1 MTAYTWKAPGVLG
14 LVSPSVR
21 VGSLLALQFA
31 FQPMLNKWFV
41 SPEAI
46 KSTLVLVCE
55 LMKLIVCVGMLVAGG
70 NEELLG
76 GSWTPMACLRD
87 AGVPS
92 VTYTVQNLL
101 TQTAY
106 RHLDSVTFNVVNQT
120 KILFN
125 ALFVRVLL
133 GNGQSAV
140 QMVALLFI
148 FTASVLVSLSEGGGD
163 MTDTHEDF
171 ILGIACAAGGA
182 ALSGVGSAFT
192 ERVLVRNRRE
202 PLLFSAELAALS
214 CCSVLLNLLLD
225 LNGDGLL
232 VQKHGLF
239 ASWTPSTF
247 VPIMSNAFG
256 GIVVGLVTKRL
267 GSVRKGLA
275 VTCGLI
281 LSAFLSVVL
290 MDKPLRPVVAL
301 SVPLACAG
309 IFLHVA
315 HTRFAAVFDTLMRW
329 QRREPAVPLTALK
342 QEAAVAR
349 PRNNCI
355 EETVLATSSMAT
367 TRRR

>member
-1 MTAYTWKAPGVLG
+1 MTAYTWKVSGVLG
-14 LVSPSVR
+14 FVPPSAR
-21 VGSLLALQFA
+21 FGSLLALQFA
-31 FQPMLNKWFV
+31 FQPFLNKCFV

-46 KSTLVLVCE
+46 KSTLVLSCE
-55 LMKLIVCVGMLVAGG
+55 VIKLILCVGMLVASG

-92 VTYTVQNLL
+92 VTYTVQNML

-106 RHLDSVTFNVVNQT
+106 RNLDSVTFNVVNQT

-125 ALFVRVLL
+125 ALFALVLL
-133 GNGQSAV
+133 GKGQNAV
-140 QMVALLFI
+140 QMVALMFI
-148 FTASVLVSLSEGGGD
+148 FSASVLVSLGEGGGD
-163 MTDTHEDF
+163 MTDTREDF

-182 ALSGVGSAFT
+182 ALSGVGAAFT
-192 ERVLVRNRRE
+192 ERVLVRNCRE

-239 ASWTPSTF
+239 ASWTPWTL
-247 VPIMSNAFG
+247 VPIVSNAFG

-290 MDKPLRPVVAL
+290 MDKPLRPLVAL
-301 SVPLACAG
+301 SVPLASAG

-315 HTRFAAVFDTLMRW
+315 HQRCAAVFGALLPW
-329 QRREPAVPLTALK
+329 RRQPSVPLTALK
-342 QEAAVAR
+342 QEATVAR

-355 EETVLATSSMAT
+355 EETIFATSSMVT
-367 TRRR
+367 MRRR